1 MSRCRILSNRVRLAT
16 EGGLDDSY
24 LVLEYVQGGELFE
37 FLVSSRR
44 FEANEASKYF
54 QQIIR
59 GLDYCHH
66 FAICHR
72 DLKPENIM
80 LTAHKNIKIADFG
93 MAAWQGSNQLLETSC
108 GSPHYASPE
117 IVRVGVIRITQ
128 GRAAL
133 SSIFLARRDCRITE
147 PHRISG
153 LAALSSTPFWWGLSL
168 SMTKT

>member
-1 MSRCRILSNRVRLAT
+1 MVLTLNLTRSPN
-16 EGGLDDSY
+16 SY

-44 FEANEASKYF
+44 FDANEASKYF

-66 FAICHR
+66 FSICHR

-117 IVRVGVIRITQ
+117 IVRVSHILITRLGGKAEVQ
-128 GRAAL
+128 HSSRFRDYLTTGPPRTSGRAA
-133 SSIFLARRDCRITE
+133 SSFTPCWQVPCR
-147 PHRISG
+147 
-153 LAALSSTPFWWGLSL
+153 L
-168 SMTKT
+168 MTRT

>member
-1 MSRCRILSNRVRLAT
+1 MRRMGSCEWSRPVLLVDFELIKVT
-16 EGGLDDSY
+16 ERADSY

-117 IVRVGVIRITQ
+117 IVRVSHIVSPGY
-128 GRAAL
+128 AL
-133 SSIFLARRDCRITE
+133 RNTE
-147 PHRISG
+147 SHNSPRVG
-153 LAALSSTPFWWGLSL
+153 DVLSRSCI
-168 SMTKT
+168 